1 MALDDIL
8 IDVGDWVGLMDE
20 LPAEALVTLPDILAE
35 GGTISGAALV
45 EVPAVATASGGISRS
60 RVQGDQ

>member
-8 IDVGDWVGLMDE
+8 MDVGDWVGLMDE
-20 LPAEALVTLPDILAE
+20 LPADALVTLPDILAE
-35 GGTISGAALV
+35 GGTNSGAALV